1 METRHHRFWH
11 TAREFLTHW
20 TVAGAI
26 LAVTGAAPE
35 HWFAD
40 LAHKLP
46 LPFENMPPWLGHLD
60 YRLVALIAG
69 LSIIVGDTLWRHHGA
84 VRSHMP
90 EPAVAIPATEAAR
103 ADVLPLPDKPSIAVL
118 PFTNLSG
125 DLAQEYFS
133 DGITDDIITE
143 LSRFRALFVIASSS
157 TFTYKGKPTD
167 VRQVAR
173 ELGVRYVLEGSAR
186 KSGNHAR
193 VSAKLVDAVSGS
205 QLWAEHYDRTLDDVF
220 ALQEDVTRGIVTAV
234 APEVELAEMAHAR
247 HGNANDNAL
256 HLIWRAQ
263 GMMHEGVRRGDASLV
278 LDAIAKA
285 RQAIAADPASLAAY
299 NILAWSHWSCH
310 LYRWGPEPAKALDAM
325 SSAIEQMQRIDALDH
340 RTLTICGVVRVVRG
354 EQERG
359 LVDLRRAI
367 EVNPNSS
374 LSLMWLALCEAM
386 GGSAEDARTHANLSL
401 RLKSPRLLDWGGAS
415 RACHGGFSGAR
426 LCGGHALGRV
436 VDPIGTIGTV
446 PPHDHDREFR
456 AERRHRAG
464 GPGVGDAQWL
474 CAGIHTQSVP
484 RRGRCVQAAGRRGA
498 SAGRPAA
505 GRGERLI
512 MPNLT
517 RTKLT
522 VAAVPPARRPRHG
535 RLPRAMAHRDAGS
548 TQWYPRSA

>member
-401 RLKSPRLLDWGGAS
+401 RLNPRDFWIGVAHLALAMVGFLARDYAEATHWAELSIQSEPSAPFRRTIMIASSAQNGDTERAARELATLNGFAPEFIPSLFRGEVGVFRRPDDVAHLLEGLRLAGAS
-415 RACHGGFSGAR
+415 G
-426 LCGGHALGRV
+426 
-436 VDPIGTIGTV
+436 
-446 PPHDHDREFR
+446 
-456 AERRHRAG
+456 
-464 GPGVGDAQWL
+464 
-474 CAGIHTQSVP
+474 
-484 RRGRCVQAAGRRGA
+484 
-498 SAGRPAA
+498 
-505 GRGERLI
+505 
-512 MPNLT
+512 
-517 RTKLT
+517 
-522 VAAVPPARRPRHG
+522 
-535 RLPRAMAHRDAGS
+535 
-548 TQWYPRSA
+548 